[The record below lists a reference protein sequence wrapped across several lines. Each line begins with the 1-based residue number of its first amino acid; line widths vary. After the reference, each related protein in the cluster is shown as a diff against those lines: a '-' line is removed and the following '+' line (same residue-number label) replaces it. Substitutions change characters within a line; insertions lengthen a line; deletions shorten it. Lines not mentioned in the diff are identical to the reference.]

1 MTVYIAARM
10 IHIAGALGLFM
21 TLGVDLACM
30 TALRR
35 ARTVEQ
41 VRRALEGY
49 RVNTA
54 LGPISL
60 ALLLIPGIYMAFAW
74 AWQPWLR
81 VAFMTFLAIAAL
93 GATITRRRIGAI
105 ARALPADDRR
115 LRPDLE
121 YHTRDPLLRTS
132 FILRAF
138 LAVGVVVLMTTKPD
152 LTSSVLVIGA
162 SAVAAA
168 VMSTPFWMPSKKAV
182 RV

>member
-1 MTVYIAARM
+1 MTLYIAARM

-30 TALRR
+30 TALGR

-49 RVNTA
+49 RVNTV

-81 VAFMTFLAIAAL
+81 VAFMTFVTIAVL
-93 GATITRRRIGAI
+93 GATTTRRRIGAI

-115 LRPDLE
+115 LSPDLE

-132 FILRAF
+132 FILRAL
-138 LAVGVVVLMTTKPD
+138 LAVGVAVLMTTKPD
-152 LTSSVLVIGA
+152 LTRSVLVIGA
-162 SAVAAA
+162 SVAAAA
-168 VMSTPFWMPSKKAV
+168 VMSTPFWMPSKKVV